1 MKPTL
6 MKRNSFWLALSL
18 VLMVVSALVASAV
31 QTVGYTVTVK
41 NMSWETASGE
51 SMSALLFK
59 PNGVSADQ
67 KAPAIV
73 VSHGWWNNKEM
84 QDANYVELARRG
96 YVVLSIDMYGH
107 GDSDYLTSDITLGGT
122 GMYDGVKLLA
132 ALPYVDTSKIGVSGH
147 SNGARAANFSVALDN
162 GRQAT
167 DRGRV
172 PRRQ

>member
-67 KAPAIV
+67 KAPPTR
-73 VSHGWWNNKEM
+73 S
-84 QDANYVELARRG
+84 
-96 YVVLSIDMYGH
+96 
-107 GDSDYLTSDITLGGT
+107 
-122 GMYDGVKLLA
+122 
-132 ALPYVDTSKIGVSGH
+132 LPSKG
-147 SNGARAANFSVALDN
+147 
-162 GRQAT
+162 
-167 DRGRV
+167 
-172 PRRQ
+172 